1 MSLRREQYWALRKTQ
16 DFLRDLLFTDTR
28 PKKVSELK
36 QRAYR
41 CLKHFPCLDD
51 DGKPMFSRDGFGPD
65 DPPSK

>member
-16 DFLRDLLFTDTR
+16 DFLRDLLFVETR

-36 QRAYR
+36 ERAYR

-65 DPPSK
+65 DPPLK